1 MTRMDTE
8 DNNQSGAG
16 DDELSKLRA
25 ERDEL
30 YQRLARSTA
39 DFKNSQKRLEQEKEQ
54 SLQFANS
61 RLVTTLLPVIDNFER
76 ALAVDATKTDAAA
89 VLKGMQIV
97 LDQFATLLKQQNVEV
112 ISPAPGEVFDPTKHT
127 AVMQQENDQY
137 PDHSVV
143 QMLQKGYTMHGRT
156 LRPASVIVSISKT
169 KDEK

>member
-1 MTRMDTE
+1 MDTE
-8 DNNQSGAG
+8 DNQPDAG
-16 DDELSKLRA
+16 DDELSKLRQ

-39 DFKNSQKRLEQEKEQ
+39 DFKNSQKRLEQEKEL

-76 ALAVDATKTDAAA
+76 ALAVDASKTDVAA

-97 LDQFATLLKQQNVEV
+97 LDQFTTLLKQQNIE
-112 ISPAPGEVFDPTKHT
+112 IIAPAPGDAFDPTMHT
-127 AVMQQENDQY
+127 AVMQQESDKFK
-137 PDHSVV
+137 DHSVI
-143 QMLQKGYTMHGRT
+143 QMLQKGYAMHGRM

-169 KDEK
+169 KDEG

>member
-1 MTRMDTE
+1 MDTE
-8 DNNQSGAG
+8 DNNQPDAG
-16 DDELSKLRA
+16 DDELSKLRQ

-39 DFKNSQKRLEQEKEQ
+39 DFKNSQKRLEQEKEL

-112 ISPAPGEVFDPTKHT
+112 ISPAPGEPFDPTKHT
-127 AVMQQENDQY
+127 ALMQQESDQH
-137 PDHSVV
+137 PDHAVT
-143 QMLQKGYTMHGRT
+143 QILQKGYAMHGRT
-156 LRPASVIVSISKT
+156 LRPASVIVSISKP